1 MRHGKAVGLAFLAAV
16 LTGCGPAVPKVK
28 ITDPSNP
35 EFYTQNVQPILQSNC
50 FRCHGW
56 MNHRGELSL
65 QTRAGMLKGGK
76 NGPALVPGDPAR
88 SLMVRLIRHEGPA
101 SHPMPMPPKKPKLSD
116 ADIATIEQ
124 WIKAGALM
132 PQEPAW

>member
-1 MRHGKAVGLAFLAAV
+1 
-16 LTGCGPAVPKVK
+16 
-28 ITDPSNP
+28 
-35 EFYTQNVQPILQSNC
+35 
-50 FRCHGW
+50 
-56 MNHRGELSL
+56 
-65 QTRAGMLKGGK
+65 
-76 NGPALVPGDPAR
+76 
-88 SLMVRLIRHEGPA
+88 MVRLIRHEGPA